1 MLLID
6 CFRRPSHELQ
16 TRKKQSSKEIVQR
29 CPSIRDPVKILLLGA
44 GESGKTTIIKQ
55 MRILHVQNSYSF
67 DERLEKLADIYENI
81 HESIYELVRETI
93 LLDLEFDSASNQ
105 RCAEYILRLGR
116 QPPWTLSQE
125 YVQCVRLLW
134 ADSGIRRCY
143 KRASEFQL
151 IDSAKYFLDR
161 IEKISMPGYIPS
173 NGDILNCRKTTTG
186 IQETRF
192 NVRMP
197 ASVGG
202 GFQEFRMFDVGGQRH
217 HRSKWMQAF
226 EGVHAVLFLISCG
239 GFDQTLREDPKQNRL
254 TEGFE
259 LFRGVWHNRFLAETG
274 VIVFLNKQDVLEQ
287 KLLTGKS
294 IRTYFPEYD
303 DYVAFADKDQ
313 LYDELAR
320 TRSFIRSKMVDI
332 TNEPPR
338 RTSHL
343 IGRKR
348 SCYFHF
354 TIATDTQ
361 NVRTVFNDVQN
372 IVLAKN
378 LSNISVL

>member
-16 TRKKQSSKEIVQR
+16 TRKKQSSKQLEQVRPI
-29 CPSIRDPVKILLLGA
+29 IRDPIKILLLGA

-55 MRILHVQNSYSF
+55 MRILHIQNSYSI
-67 DERLEKLADIYENI
+67 DERLDRLTDIFENI
-81 HESIYELVRETI
+81 HESIYELVREAI
-93 LLDLEFDSASNQ
+93 LHELKFDSLANQ
-105 RCAEYILRLGR
+105 RWAEYILRVGR
-116 QPPWTLSQE
+116 QSPEKPSME
-125 YVQCVRLLW
+125 YVQCVRSLW
-134 ADSGIRRCY
+134 ADRGIQRCY
-143 KRASEFQL
+143 KRANEFQL
-151 IDSAKYFLDR
+151 IESAKYFLDR
-161 IEKISMPGYIPS
+161 VEKISMPGYIPS
-173 NGDILNCRKTTTG
+173 NGDILNCRKITTG

-197 ASVGG
+197 VSLGG

-226 EGVHAVLFLISCG
+226 EGVQAVLFLISCG
-239 GFDQTLREDPKQNRL
+239 SFDQTLREDPKQNRL
-254 TEGFE
+254 AEGFE

-287 KLLTGKS
+287 KLLAGKS

-313 LYDELAR
+313 LYDELSR
-320 TRSFIRSKMVDI
+320 TRSFIRSKLVDI

-343 IGRKR
+343 IGKKR
-348 SCYFHF
+348 SCFYHF
-354 TIATDTQ
+354 TVATDTQ
-361 NVRTVFNDVQN
+361 SVRTVFNEVQN
-372 IVLAKN
+372 IVLTKN
-378 LSNISVL
+378 LSSVNVL